1 MEQEQPRNH
10 NDLLIR
16 SAVRQAGAEPIPP
29 CKESIDTWLSAGH
42 LAERGISDEAMQR
55 YREAFDLLTV
65 AVRTAEAAK
74 VPPIH
79 KLHEVAARLVE
90 LLGRDRGILGLAMD
104 RTPNF
109 SFRQHSVNV
118 ALIGSRIAQC
128 MGWAEKRV
136 VAVALAGLVHDIGT
150 VRLPKKLMFKEAWTP
165 ADRLEVEKR
174 PFHSSSI
181 LSGVSGYE
189 WLPIVVEQVY
199 ERENGHGYPRRLT
212 SSAILDEAKVLGVA
226 DVFEACLHRRPQRGA
241 MTGYQAL
248 EVITSEKNTF
258 SEAVTGAMI
267 RAFSVYPINEPVVLN
282 TGEVGEVTSINEHN
296 PLRPVVRLVHAVD
309 GSVFRE
315 NIVVD
320 LADHPEMWICSAV
333 VLEESRAH

>member
-1 MEQEQPRNH
+1 MEHDQPRNH

-29 CKESIDTWLSAGH
+29 GVASIDTWLAPEF
-42 LAERGISDEAMQR
+42 LAERGISEEAAHR
-55 YREAFDLLTV
+55 YREAFDLLTT
-65 AVRTAEAAK
+65 AVRTAEASK

-79 KLHEVAARLVE
+79 KLHDVAERLVE
-90 LLGRDRGILGLAMD
+90 VLGRDRGILRLAMD

-150 VRLPKKLMFKEAWTP
+150 VRLPKKMMFKEAWTP

-181 LSGVSGYE
+181 VSGVSGYE

-199 ERENGHGYPRRLT
+199 ERENGHGYPRRL
-212 SSAILDEAKVLGVA
+212 SSGQILDEAKVLGVA

-248 EVITSEKNTF
+248 EVITSEKHTF
-258 SEAVTGAMI
+258 SAAVTKAMI
-267 RAFSVYPINEPVVLN
+267 RAFSVYPINERVALN
-282 TGEVGEVTSINEHN
+282 TGEVAEVVSTNEHN
-296 PLRPVVRLVHAVD
+296 PLRPLLRLILAAD
-309 GSVFRE
+309 GAPIRE
-315 NIVVD
+315 MILVD
-320 LADHPEMWICSAV
+320 LSEHPEIWISSSIV
-333 VLEESRAH
+333 FQEYQVN